1 MLVSMAEIL
10 QQAKEGHYGVPALS
24 AVDELSLRACVE
36 AAEEMNAPLIMLGGW
51 GHNKDMQYFG
61 RMLHDFAIKA
71 SVPVAFILDHSAT
84 FEDAVKG
91 IHAGFHTIMVDRSS
105 LPYEENVAQV
115 KELVKIAHA
124 AGVGVEAELGHVG
137 VGENYAVD
145 GIAALTQPDEA
156 VRYVKET
163 GVDCLA
169 VAIGSAHGVY
179 KGEPKLRLD
188 LLKELAEKV
197 PVPLVLHGGSG
208 TGDENLATACRLGI
222 SKVNVA
228 NDLFRGAYNKIQEVG
243 MEGNNIY
250 ALMPMLQEG
259 YKETAKHFIKILGCA
274 DKAWKAEQCVSSGLK
289 QDLNEAK

>member
-36 AAEEMNAPLIMLGGW
+36 AAEEMNAPLIMLCGW

-145 GIAALTQPDEA
+145 GIAA
-156 VRYVKET
+156 
-163 GVDCLA
+163 G
-169 VAIGSAHGVY
+169 
-179 KGEPKLRLD
+179 
-188 LLKELAEKV
+188 
-197 PVPLVLHGGSG
+197 
-208 TGDENLATACRLGI
+208 
-222 SKVNVA
+222 
-228 NDLFRGAYNKIQEVG
+228 
-243 MEGNNIY
+243 
-250 ALMPMLQEG
+250 
-259 YKETAKHFIKILGCA
+259 
-274 DKAWKAEQCVSSGLK
+274 
-289 QDLNEAK
+289 

>member
-1 MLVSMAEIL
+1 
-10 QQAKEGHYGVPALS
+10 
-24 AVDELSLRACVE
+24 
-36 AAEEMNAPLIMLGGW
+36 
-51 GHNKDMQYFG
+51 
-61 RMLHDFAIKA
+61 
-71 SVPVAFILDHSAT
+71 
-84 FEDAVKG
+84 
-91 IHAGFHTIMVDRSS
+91 
-105 LPYEENVAQV
+105 
-115 KELVKIAHA
+115 
-124 AGVGVEAELGHVG
+124 
-137 VGENYAVD
+137 
-145 GIAALTQPDEA
+145 
-156 VRYVKET
+156 
-163 GVDCLA
+163 
-169 VAIGSAHGVY
+169 
-179 KGEPKLRLD
+179 
-188 LLKELAEKV
+188 EKV